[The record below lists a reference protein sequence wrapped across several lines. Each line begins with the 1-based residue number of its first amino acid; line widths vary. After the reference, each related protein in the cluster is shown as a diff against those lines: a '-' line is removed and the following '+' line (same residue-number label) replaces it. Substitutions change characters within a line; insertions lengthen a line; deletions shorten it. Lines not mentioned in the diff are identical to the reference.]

1 MAANK
6 SLRKTNRS
14 TTKKKTTPSTKVTKT
29 TKTNKSHGTKKK
41 STATKKASAKPTP
54 PSISVS
60 DASVAGKHDNELLI
74 VQYRSSI

>member
-29 TKTNKSHGTKKK
+29 TKTNKSNGTKKK
-41 STATKKASAKPTP
+41 ATATTKTPAKPTP
-54 PSISVS
+54 PSISIS
-60 DASVAGKHDNELLI
+60 DASAPGNHDNEPI
-74 VQYRSSI
+74 IAQHRSSL